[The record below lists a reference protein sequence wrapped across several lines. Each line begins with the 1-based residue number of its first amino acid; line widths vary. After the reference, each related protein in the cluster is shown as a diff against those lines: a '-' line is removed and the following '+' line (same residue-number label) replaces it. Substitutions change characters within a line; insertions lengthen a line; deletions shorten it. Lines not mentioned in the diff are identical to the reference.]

1 MKSFIEVIKEADETQ
16 AKLKYIQ
23 DPKSS
28 SKSIAGMTRSE
39 DPVVRNAAEE
49 ELKLKF
55 IILWIIM

>member
-28 SKSIAGMTRSE
+28 SKSIAGMTRSK
-39 DPVVRNAAEE
+39 DPVVRNAA
-49 ELKLKF
+49 
-55 IILWIIM
+55 IIAG